1 MIQYIYFVKCPDCE
15 DEHFDFFDE
24 AKTFALSELSKKPII
39 TQVEVD
45 RNDFGE
51 CVDSTDL
58 GTVWSWEEVVKDI
71 EDESK
76 SVFTKSDLEINDDDP
91 EFLLTDD
98 LLEVPVLT
106 EEEQKLATNK
116 RGDYLVSASSGHG
129 YTVFNKSNVCI
140 GGINSD
146 DEEEAIRRFNLG
158 DLDET
163 IKQPIETGRTLKD
176 LVKLMEENE
185 DEAECRCCYETFP
198 KDSMTTLEGERFCPD
213 CAEQIEDGD
222 IVKCEWCE
230 DYFDKS
236 ECDFAPDWN
245 GYLCKRCIQA
255 ILSRGEQ
262 INLRHGGYNEELKVV
277 EEVELEDPEC
287 YYCKEH
293 HPAETMHV
301 EFDNNIKDDVLV
313 CDTCYSE
320 LFGAD
325 EELDI
330 EIVDDLGTQFDG
342 GYPETSEVTEA
353 VEKTE
358 YIEFEYSDLTTTV
371 QGPKR
376 DADDWD
382 EFDYTGDYT
391 YKVPKDEVATT
402 IYEEFMTDEDAAD
415 VPGGLETLEDDD
427 EWAKYLETHFDALL
441 EKYHDQLLEY
451 YKEYAEEA
459 FADDVSYDDLEAER
473 YAAEIDRA
481 YDEWRDRRLLGEDAA
496 SSKATLA
503 ESDDETG
510 LTLCP
515 ECGKNSFDPE
525 TGVCVNCGF
534 N

>member
-58 GTVWSWEEVVKDI
+58 GTIWSWEEVVKDLG
-71 EDESK
+71 DESK
-76 SVFTKSDLEINDDDP
+76 PVFTKSDLEINDDDP
-91 EFLLTDD
+91 EFLITDD
-98 LLEVPVLT
+98 ILEVPAPA
-106 EEEQKLATNK
+106 EDEQEPAT
-116 RGDYLVSASSGHG
+116 D
-129 YTVFNKSNVCI
+129 
-140 GGINSD
+140 
-146 DEEEAIRRFNLG
+146 
-158 DLDET
+158 
-163 IKQPIETGRTLKD
+163 KQPLATGRTLKD

-198 KDSMTTLEGERFCPD
+198 KESMTTLEGERFCAD

-262 INLRHGGYNEELKVV
+262 INLRHGGYNEELTVT

-293 HPAETMHV
+293 RPAETMHV

-313 CDTCYSE
+313 CDTCYAE

-353 VEKTE
+353 VQKTE
-358 YIEFEYSDLTTTV
+358 YIEFEYSDLTTVV

-441 EKYHDQLLEY
+441 EKYYDQLLEY

-459 FADDVSYDDLEAER
+459 FADDVSYDDLAADR

-481 YDEWRDRRLLGEDAA
+481 YDEWRDRRLFGEEAE
-496 SSKATLA
+496 SPKTTLA

>member
-1 MIQYIYFVKCPDCE
+1 MIQYIYFVKCPNCE

-71 EDESK
+71 GDESQP
-76 SVFTKSDLEINDDDP
+76 VFTKNDLEIKDDDP
-91 EFLLTDD
+91 EFLISDD
-98 LLEVPVLT
+98 ILEVPAST
-106 EEEQKLATNK
+106 EDEQKPVAT
-116 RGDYLVSASSGHG
+116 
-129 YTVFNKSNVCI
+129 
-140 GGINSD
+140 
-146 DEEEAIRRFNLG
+146 
-158 DLDET
+158 
-163 IKQPIETGRTLKD
+163 KQPVESGRTLKD

-198 KDSMTTLEGERFCPD
+198 KDTMTTLEGERFCPD
-213 CAEQIEDGD
+213 CAEQVADGD

-236 ECDFAPDWN
+236 ECDFAPDWD

-255 ILSRGEQ
+255 ILSRGES
-262 INLRHGGYNEELKVV
+262 INLRHGGYNEDLKVT

-293 HPAETMHV
+293 RPAETMHV

-313 CDTCYSE
+313 CDTCYTE

-342 GYPETSEVTEA
+342 GYPETSEVTGITEA
-353 VEKTE
+353 AKKTE
-358 YIEFEYSDLTTTV
+358 YIEFEYSDLTTVV
-371 QGPKR
+371 QGPMR

-402 IYEEFMTDEDAAD
+402 LYEEFMTDEDVAD
-415 VPGGLETLEDDD
+415 VPGGFDTLEDDD
-427 EWAKYLETHFDALL
+427 EWAKFLETHFDALL
-441 EKYHDQLLEY
+441 EKYYDQLLEY
-451 YKEYAEEA
+451 YKENAEEA
-459 FADDVSYDDLEAER
+459 FGEEVSYDDIAADR

-481 YDEWRDRRLLGEDAA
+481 YDEWRDRRLFGEKAE
-496 SSKATLA
+496 SPKATLA

>member
-58 GTVWSWEEVVKDI
+58 GTVWSWEEVVKDLG
-71 EDESK
+71 DESK
-76 SVFTKSDLEINDDDP
+76 PVFTKSDLEINDDDP
-91 EFLLTDD
+91 EFLITDD
-98 LLEVPVLT
+98 ILEVPASA
-106 EEEQKLATNK
+106 EDEQEPAT
-116 RGDYLVSASSGHG
+116 DEQPVATGH
-129 YTVFNKSNVCI
+129 
-140 GGINSD
+140 
-146 DEEEAIRRFNLG
+146 
-158 DLDET
+158 T
-163 IKQPIETGRTLKD
+163 IKD

-198 KDSMTTLEGERFCPD
+198 KESMTTLEGERFCAD

-262 INLRHGGYNEELKVV
+262 INLRHGGYNEELTVT

-313 CDTCYSE
+313 CDTCYAE

-353 VEKTE
+353 VQKTE
-358 YIEFEYSDLTTTV
+358 YIEFEYSDLTTVV

-402 IYEEFMTDEDAAD
+402 IYEEFMTDEDVAD
-415 VPGGLETLEDDD
+415 VPGGFETLEDDD

-441 EKYHDQLLEY
+441 EKYYDQLLEY
-451 YKEYAEEA
+451 YKENAEEA
-459 FADDVSYDDLEAER
+459 FADDVSYDDLAADR

-481 YDEWRDRRLLGEDAA
+481 YDEWRDRRLFGEEVA
-496 SSKATLA
+496 SPKTTLA

>member
-51 CVDSTDL
+51 CIDSTDL
-58 GTVWSWEEVVKDI
+58 GTVWSWEEVVKDLG
-71 EDESK
+71 DDK
-76 SVFTKSDLEINDDDP
+76 PVFTKSDLEINDDDP
-91 EFLLTDD
+91 EFLITDD
-98 LLEVPVLT
+98 LLEVPAPA
-106 EEEQKLATNK
+106 EGEQEPAT
-116 RGDYLVSASSGHG
+116 D
-129 YTVFNKSNVCI
+129 
-140 GGINSD
+140 
-146 DEEEAIRRFNLG
+146 
-158 DLDET
+158 
-163 IKQPIETGRTLKD
+163 KQPAATGRTIKD

-198 KDSMTTLEGERFCPD
+198 KESMTTLEGERFCAD

-262 INLRHGGYNEELKVV
+262 INLRHGGYNEELTVT

-313 CDTCYSE
+313 CDACHAE

-371 QGPKR
+371 QGPMR

-382 EFDYTGDYT
+382 EFDYTDDYT
-391 YKVPKDEVATT
+391 YRVPKDDVATT
-402 IYEEFMTDEDAAD
+402 LYEEFMTDEDVAD
-415 VPGGLETLEDDD
+415 VPGGFDTLEDDD
-427 EWAKYLETHFDALL
+427 EWTKYLETHFDALL
-441 EKYHDQLLEY
+441 EKYYDKLLEY
-451 YKEYAEEA
+451 YKESAEEA
-459 FADDVSYDDLEAER
+459 FADEASYDDIIADR
-473 YAAEIDRA
+473 RAAEIDRA
-481 YDEWRDRRLLGEDAA
+481 YDEWRDRRLLGEEAA
-496 SSKATLA
+496 SPKTTLA

>member
-58 GTVWSWEEVVKDI
+58 GTVWSWEEVVKDLG
-71 EDESK
+71 DESK
-76 SVFTKSDLEINDDDP
+76 PVFTKSDLEINDDDP
-91 EFLLTDD
+91 EFLITDD
-98 LLEVPVLT
+98 ILEVPAPA
-106 EEEQKLATNK
+106 EDEQEPAT
-116 RGDYLVSASSGHG
+116 D
-129 YTVFNKSNVCI
+129 
-140 GGINSD
+140 
-146 DEEEAIRRFNLG
+146 
-158 DLDET
+158 
-163 IKQPIETGRTLKD
+163 KQPVATGRTIKD

-198 KDSMTTLEGERFCPD
+198 KESMTTLEGERFCAD

-262 INLRHGGYNEELKVV
+262 INLRHGGYNEELTVT

-293 HPAETMHV
+293 RPAETMHV

-313 CDTCYSE
+313 CDTCYAE

-353 VEKTE
+353 VKKTE

-382 EFDYTGDYT
+382 EFDYTGDYI

-402 IYEEFMTDEDAAD
+402 LYEEFMTDEDVAD
-415 VPGGLETLEDDD
+415 VPGGFDALEDDD
-427 EWAKYLETHFDALL
+427 EWAKFLETHFDALL
-441 EKYHDQLLEY
+441 EKYYDQLLEY
-451 YKEYAEEA
+451 YKDYAEEA
-459 FADDVSYDDLEAER
+459 FADDVSYDDLAADR

-481 YDEWRDRRLLGEDAA
+481 YDEWRDRRLFGEEAA
-496 SSKATLA
+496 SPKTTLA

>member
-58 GTVWSWEEVVKDI
+58 GTIWSWEDVVKDLG
-71 EDESK
+71 DESK
-76 SVFTKSDLEINDDDP
+76 PVFTKSDLEINDDDP
-91 EFLLTDD
+91 EFLITDD
-98 LLEVPVLT
+98 ILEVPALA
-106 EEEQKLATNK
+106 EDEQ
-116 RGDYLVSASSGHG
+116 
-129 YTVFNKSNVCI
+129 
-140 GGINSD
+140 
-146 DEEEAIRRFNLG
+146 EPAI
-158 DLDET
+158 D
-163 IKQPIETGRTLKD
+163 KQPVATGRTIKD

-198 KDSMTTLEGERFCPD
+198 KESMTTLEGERFCAD

-262 INLRHGGYNEELKVV
+262 INLRHGGYNEELTVT

-293 HPAETMHV
+293 RPAETMHV

-313 CDTCYSE
+313 CDTCYAE

-353 VEKTE
+353 VKKTE

-402 IYEEFMTDEDAAD
+402 LYEEFMTDEDVAD
-415 VPGGLETLEDDD
+415 VPGGFDTLEDDD

-441 EKYHDQLLEY
+441 EKYYDQLLEY
-451 YKEYAEEA
+451 YKDYAEEA
-459 FADDVSYDDLEAER
+459 FADDVSYDDLAADR

-481 YDEWRDRRLLGEDAA
+481 YDEWRDRRLFGEEAT
-496 SSKATLA
+496 SPKATLA
-503 ESDDETG
+503 ESDDETE

>member
-58 GTVWSWEEVVKDI
+58 GTIWSWEEVVKDLG
-71 EDESK
+71 DESK
-76 SVFTKSDLEINDDDP
+76 PVFTKSDLEINDDDP
-91 EFLLTDD
+91 EFLITDD
-98 LLEVPVLT
+98 ILEVPALA
-106 EEEQKLATNK
+106 EDEQ
-116 RGDYLVSASSGHG
+116 
-129 YTVFNKSNVCI
+129 
-140 GGINSD
+140 
-146 DEEEAIRRFNLG
+146 EPAI
-158 DLDET
+158 D
-163 IKQPIETGRTLKD
+163 KQPVATGRTIKD

-198 KDSMTTLEGERFCPD
+198 KESMTTLEGERFCAD

-262 INLRHGGYNEELKVV
+262 INLRHGGYNEELTVT

-313 CDTCYSE
+313 CDTCYAE

-330 EIVDDLGTQFDG
+330 DIVDDLGTQFDG

-353 VEKTE
+353 VKKTE

-441 EKYHDQLLEY
+441 EKYYDQLLEY

-459 FADDVSYDDLEAER
+459 FADDVSYDDLAADR

-481 YDEWRDRRLLGEDAA
+481 YDEWRDRRLFGEEAE
-496 SSKATLA
+496 SPKTTLA

>member
-1 MIQYIYFVKCPDCE
+1 MIQYIYFVKCPNCE

-24 AKTFALSELSKKPII
+24 AKTFALGELSKKPII

-58 GTVWSWEEVVKDI
+58 GTIWSWEEVVKDVG
-71 EDESK
+71 DESQP
-76 SVFTKSDLEINDDDP
+76 VFTKSDLEINDDDP
-91 EFLLTDD
+91 EFLITDD
-98 LLEVPVLT
+98 ILEVPAST
-106 EEEQKLATNK
+106 EDEQKPVVT
-116 RGDYLVSASSGHG
+116 
-129 YTVFNKSNVCI
+129 
-140 GGINSD
+140 
-146 DEEEAIRRFNLG
+146 
-158 DLDET
+158 
-163 IKQPIETGRTLKD
+163 KQPVESGRTLKD

-198 KDSMTTLEGERFCPD
+198 KDTMTTLEGERFCPD
-213 CAEQIEDGD
+213 CAEQVADGD

-236 ECDFAPDWN
+236 ECDFAPDWD

-262 INLRHGGYNEELKVV
+262 INLRHGGYNEELTVT

-313 CDTCYSE
+313 CDTCHAE

-358 YIEFEYSDLTTTV
+358 YIEFEYSDLTTVV

-402 IYEEFMTDEDAAD
+402 LYEEFMTDEDVAD
-415 VPGGLETLEDDD
+415 VPGGFETLEDDD

-441 EKYHDQLLEY
+441 EKYYDQLLEY
-451 YKEYAEEA
+451 YKENAEEA
-459 FADDVSYDDLEAER
+459 FADDVSYDDLAADR

-481 YDEWRDRRLLGEDAA
+481 YDEWRDRRFFGEEAT
-496 SSKATLA
+496 SPKTTLA
-503 ESDDETG
+503 ESDDEAG

>member
-58 GTVWSWEEVVKDI
+58 GTVWSWEEVVKDLG
-71 EDESK
+71 DESK
-76 SVFTKSDLEINDDDP
+76 PVFTKSDLEINDDDP
-91 EFLLTDD
+91 EFLITDD
-98 LLEVPVLT
+98 ILEVPASA
-106 EEEQKLATNK
+106 EDEQEPAT
-116 RGDYLVSASSGHG
+116 
-129 YTVFNKSNVCI
+129 
-140 GGINSD
+140 
-146 DEEEAIRRFNLG
+146 DE
-158 DLDET
+158 
-163 IKQPIETGRTLKD
+163 QPVATGRTIKD

-198 KDSMTTLEGERFCPD
+198 KESMTTLEGERFCAD

-262 INLRHGGYNEELKVV
+262 INLRHGGYNEELTVT

-293 HPAETMHV
+293 RPAETMHV

-313 CDTCYSE
+313 CDTCYAE

-353 VEKTE
+353 VQKTE
-358 YIEFEYSDLTTTV
+358 YIEFEYSDLTTVV

-402 IYEEFMTDEDAAD
+402 IYEEFMTDEDVAD
-415 VPGGLETLEDDD
+415 VPGGFETLEDDD

-441 EKYHDQLLEY
+441 EKYYDQLLEY
-451 YKEYAEEA
+451 YKENAEEA
-459 FADDVSYDDLEAER
+459 FADDVSYDDLAADR

-481 YDEWRDRRLLGEDAA
+481 YDEWRDRRLFGEEVA
-496 SSKATLA
+496 SPKTTLA

>member
-58 GTVWSWEEVVKDI
+58 GTIWSWEEVVKDI
-71 EDESK
+71 EDESN
-76 SVFTKSDLEINDDDP
+76 SVFTKSDLEVNDDDP
-91 EFLLTDD
+91 EFLITDD
-98 LLEVPVLT
+98 LLEVPAST
-106 EEEQKLATNK
+106 EDEQEPTT
-116 RGDYLVSASSGHG
+116 D
-129 YTVFNKSNVCI
+129 
-140 GGINSD
+140 
-146 DEEEAIRRFNLG
+146 
-158 DLDET
+158 
-163 IKQPIETGRTLKD
+163 KQPVETGRTLKD

-198 KDSMTTLEGERFCPD
+198 KESMTTLEGERFCAD

-262 INLRHGGYNEELKVV
+262 INLRHGGYNEELKVT

-313 CDTCYSE
+313 CDTCYAE

-342 GYPETSEVTEA
+342 GYPETSEVTEVTEA

-371 QGPKR
+371 QGPMR

-382 EFDYTGDYT
+382 EFDYTDDYT
-391 YKVPKDEVATT
+391 YRVPKDDVATT
-402 IYEEFMTDEDAAD
+402 LYEEFMTDEDVAD
-415 VPGGLETLEDDD
+415 VPGGFDTLEDDS
-427 EWAKYLETHFDALL
+427 EWTKYLETHFDALL
-441 EKYHDQLLEY
+441 EKYYDKLLEY
-451 YKEYAEEA
+451 YKESAEEA
-459 FADDVSYDDLEAER
+459 FADDVSYDDIMADR
-473 YAAEIDRA
+473 RAAEIDRA
-481 YDEWRDRRLLGEDAA
+481 YDEWRDRRLLGEEAA
-496 SSKATLA
+496 SPKTTLA

>member
-1 MIQYIYFVKCPDCE
+1 MIQYIYFVKCPNCE

-58 GTVWSWEEVVKDI
+58 GTIWSWEEVVKDLG
-71 EDESK
+71 DESK
-76 SVFTKSDLEINDDDP
+76 PVFTKSDLEINDDDP
-91 EFLLTDD
+91 EFLITDD
-98 LLEVPVLT
+98 ILEVPALA
-106 EEEQKLATNK
+106 EDEQEPAT
-116 RGDYLVSASSGHG
+116 D
-129 YTVFNKSNVCI
+129 
-140 GGINSD
+140 
-146 DEEEAIRRFNLG
+146 
-158 DLDET
+158 
-163 IKQPIETGRTLKD
+163 KQPVATGRTIKD

-198 KDSMTTLEGERFCPD
+198 KESMTTLEGERFCAD

-262 INLRHGGYNEELKVV
+262 INLRHGGYNEELTVT

-313 CDTCYSE
+313 CDTCYAE

-353 VEKTE
+353 VQKTE

-402 IYEEFMTDEDAAD
+402 IYEEFMTDEDVAD
-415 VPGGLETLEDDD
+415 VPGGFDTLEDDA
-427 EWAKYLETHFDALL
+427 EWAKFLETHFDALL
-441 EKYHDQLLEY
+441 EKYYDKLLEY
-451 YKEYAEEA
+451 YKDYAEEA
-459 FADDVSYDDLEAER
+459 FADDVSYDDLAADR

-481 YDEWRDRRLLGEDAA
+481 YDEWRDRRLFGEEAA
-496 SSKATLA
+496 SPKATLA

>member
-58 GTVWSWEEVVKDI
+58 GTIWSWEEVVKDLG
-71 EDESK
+71 DESK
-76 SVFTKSDLEINDDDP
+76 PVFTKSDLEINDDDL
-91 EFLLTDD
+91 EFLITDD
-98 LLEVPVLT
+98 ILEVPTLA
-106 EEEQKLATNK
+106 EDEQ
-116 RGDYLVSASSGHG
+116 
-129 YTVFNKSNVCI
+129 
-140 GGINSD
+140 
-146 DEEEAIRRFNLG
+146 EPAI
-158 DLDET
+158 D
-163 IKQPIETGRTLKD
+163 KQPVATGRTIKD

-198 KDSMTTLEGERFCPD
+198 KESMTTLEGERFCAD

-262 INLRHGGYNEELKVV
+262 INLRHGGYNEELTVT

-293 HPAETMHV
+293 RPAETMHV

-313 CDTCYSE
+313 CDTCYAE

-353 VEKTE
+353 VKKTE

-441 EKYHDQLLEY
+441 EKYYDQLLEY

-459 FADDVSYDDLEAER
+459 FADDVSYDDLAADR

-481 YDEWRDRRLLGEDAA
+481 YDEWRDRRLFGEEAE
-496 SSKATLA
+496 SPKTTLA

>member
-1 MIQYIYFVKCPDCE
+1 MIQYIYFVKCPNCE

-24 AKTFALSELSKKPII
+24 AKTFALGELSKKPII

-58 GTVWSWEEVVKDI
+58 GTIWSWEEVVKDVG
-71 EDESK
+71 DESQP
-76 SVFTKSDLEINDDDP
+76 VFTKSDLEINDDDP
-91 EFLLTDD
+91 EFLITDD
-98 LLEVPVLT
+98 ILE
-106 EEEQKLATNK
+106 
-116 RGDYLVSASSGHG
+116 VSAS
-129 YTVFNKSNVCI
+129 TE
-140 GGINSD
+140 
-146 DEEEAIRRFNLG
+146 DEQKPVV
-158 DLDET
+158 T
-163 IKQPIETGRTLKD
+163 KQPVESGRTLKD

-198 KDSMTTLEGERFCPD
+198 KDTMTTLEGERFCPD
-213 CAEQIEDGD
+213 CAEQVADGD

-236 ECDFAPDWN
+236 ECDFAPDWD

-262 INLRHGGYNEELKVV
+262 IVLRHGGYNEDLKVT

-313 CDTCYSE
+313 CDTCYAE

-402 IYEEFMTDEDAAD
+402 LYEEFMTDEDVAD
-415 VPGGLETLEDDD
+415 VPGGFETLEDDD
-427 EWAKYLETHFDALL
+427 EWSKYLETHFDALL
-441 EKYHDQLLEY
+441 EKYYDQLLEY
-451 YKEYAEEA
+451 YKENAEEA
-459 FADDVSYDDLEAER
+459 FADDVSYDDLAADR

-481 YDEWRDRRLLGEDAA
+481 YDEWRDRRLFGEEAK
-496 SSKATLA
+496 SPKATLA
-503 ESDDETG
+503 ESDDEDETG

>member
-58 GTVWSWEEVVKDI
+58 GTIWSWEEVVKDI
-71 EDESK
+71 EDESN
-76 SVFTKSDLEINDDDP
+76 SIFTKSDLEVNDDDP
-91 EFLLTDD
+91 EFLITDD
-98 LLEVPVLT
+98 LLEAPAPA
-106 EEEQKLATNK
+106 EDEQEPAT
-116 RGDYLVSASSGHG
+116 D
-129 YTVFNKSNVCI
+129 
-140 GGINSD
+140 
-146 DEEEAIRRFNLG
+146 
-158 DLDET
+158 
-163 IKQPIETGRTLKD
+163 KQPVATGRTIKD

-198 KDSMTTLEGERFCPD
+198 KESMTTLEGERFCPD

-262 INLRHGGYNEELKVV
+262 INLRHGGYNEELKVT

-313 CDTCYSE
+313 CDTCYAE

-371 QGPKR
+371 QGPMR

-382 EFDYTGDYT
+382 EFDYTDDYT
-391 YKVPKDEVATT
+391 YRVPKDDVATT
-402 IYEEFMTDEDAAD
+402 LYEEFMTDEDVAD
-415 VPGGLETLEDDD
+415 VPGGFDTLEDDD
-427 EWAKYLETHFDALL
+427 EWTKYLETHFDALL
-441 EKYHDQLLEY
+441 EKYYDKLLEY
-451 YKEYAEEA
+451 YKESAEEA
-459 FADDVSYDDLEAER
+459 FADEASYDDIIADR
-473 YAAEIDRA
+473 RAAEIDRA

-496 SSKATLA
+496 SPKTTLA

>member
-58 GTVWSWEEVVKDI
+58 GTVWSWEEVVKDLG
-71 EDESK
+71 DESK
-76 SVFTKSDLEINDDDP
+76 PVFTKSDLEINDDDP
-91 EFLLTDD
+91 EFLITDD
-98 LLEVPVLT
+98 ILEVPVST
-106 EEEQKLATNK
+106 EDEQKPA
-116 RGDYLVSASSGHG
+116 
-129 YTVFNKSNVCI
+129 
-140 GGINSD
+140 IN
-146 DEEEAIRRFNLG
+146 
-158 DLDET
+158 
-163 IKQPIETGRTLKD
+163 KQPLEGRTLKD

-198 KDSMTTLEGERFCPD
+198 KESMTTLEGERFCAD

-262 INLRHGGYNEELKVV
+262 INLRHGGYNEELTVT

-293 HPAETMHV
+293 RPAETMHV

-313 CDTCYSE
+313 CDTCYAE

-353 VEKTE
+353 VKKTE
-358 YIEFEYSDLTTTV
+358 YIEFEYSDLTTVV

-402 IYEEFMTDEDAAD
+402 LYEEFMTDEDVAD
-415 VPGGLETLEDDD
+415 VPGGFDTLEDDD
-427 EWAKYLETHFDALL
+427 EWAKFLETHFDALL
-441 EKYHDQLLEY
+441 EKYYDQLLEY

-459 FADDVSYDDLEAER
+459 FADDVSYDDLAADR

-481 YDEWRDRRLLGEDAA
+481 YDEWRDRRLFGEEAA
-496 SSKATLA
+496 SPKTTLA

-515 ECGKNSFDPE
+515 ECGKNSFDSE

>member
-58 GTVWSWEEVVKDI
+58 GTIWSWEEVVKDLG
-71 EDESK
+71 DESK
-76 SVFTKSDLEINDDDP
+76 PVFTKSDLEINDDDP
-91 EFLLTDD
+91 EFLITDD
-98 LLEVPVLT
+98 ILEVPALA
-106 EEEQKLATNK
+106 EDEQEPAT
-116 RGDYLVSASSGHG
+116 D
-129 YTVFNKSNVCI
+129 
-140 GGINSD
+140 
-146 DEEEAIRRFNLG
+146 
-158 DLDET
+158 
-163 IKQPIETGRTLKD
+163 KQPVATGRTIKD

-198 KDSMTTLEGERFCPD
+198 KESMTTLEGERFCPD

-262 INLRHGGYNEELKVV
+262 INLRHGGYNEELTVT

-293 HPAETMHV
+293 RPAETMHV

-313 CDTCYSE
+313 CDTCYAE

-353 VEKTE
+353 VQKTE

-402 IYEEFMTDEDAAD
+402 IYEEFMTDEDVAD
-415 VPGGLETLEDDD
+415 VPGGFDTLEDDA

-441 EKYHDQLLEY
+441 EKYYGQLLEY
-451 YKEYAEEA
+451 YKDYAEEA
-459 FADDVSYDDLEAER
+459 FADDVSYDDLAADR

-481 YDEWRDRRLLGEDAA
+481 YDEWRDRRLFGEEAA
-496 SSKATLA
+496 SPKATLA

>member
-58 GTVWSWEEVVKDI
+58 GTVWSWEEVVKDLG
-71 EDESK
+71 DESK
-76 SVFTKSDLEINDDDP
+76 PVFTKSDLEINDDDP
-91 EFLLTDD
+91 EFLITDD
-98 LLEVPVLT
+98 ILEVPAPA
-106 EEEQKLATNK
+106 EDEQEPAT
-116 RGDYLVSASSGHG
+116 D
-129 YTVFNKSNVCI
+129 
-140 GGINSD
+140 
-146 DEEEAIRRFNLG
+146 
-158 DLDET
+158 
-163 IKQPIETGRTLKD
+163 KQPLATGRTLKD

-198 KDSMTTLEGERFCPD
+198 KESMTTLEGERFCAD

-262 INLRHGGYNEELKVV
+262 INLRHGGYNEELTVT

-293 HPAETMHV
+293 RPAETMHV

-313 CDTCYSE
+313 CDTCYAE

-353 VEKTE
+353 VQKTE
-358 YIEFEYSDLTTTV
+358 YIEFEYSDLTTVV

-441 EKYHDQLLEY
+441 EKYYDQLLEY

-459 FADDVSYDDLEAER
+459 FADDVSYDDLAADR

-481 YDEWRDRRLLGEDAA
+481 YDEWRDRRLFGEEAE
-496 SSKATLA
+496 SPKTTLA

>member
-58 GTVWSWEEVVKDI
+58 GTIWSWEEVVKDLG
-71 EDESK
+71 DESK
-76 SVFTKSDLEINDDDP
+76 PVFTKSDLEINDDDP
-91 EFLLTDD
+91 EFLVTDD
-98 LLEVPVLT
+98 ILEVPALA
-106 EEEQKLATNK
+106 EDEQ
-116 RGDYLVSASSGHG
+116 
-129 YTVFNKSNVCI
+129 
-140 GGINSD
+140 
-146 DEEEAIRRFNLG
+146 EPAI
-158 DLDET
+158 D
-163 IKQPIETGRTLKD
+163 KQPVATGRTIKD

-198 KDSMTTLEGERFCPD
+198 KESMTTLEGERFCAD

-262 INLRHGGYNEELKVV
+262 INLRHGGYNEELTVT

-330 EIVDDLGTQFDG
+330 DIVDDLGTQFDG

-353 VEKTE
+353 VKKTE

-402 IYEEFMTDEDAAD
+402 LYEEFMTDEDVAD
-415 VPGGLETLEDDD
+415 VPGGFDTLEDDD

-441 EKYHDQLLEY
+441 EKYYDQLLEY

-459 FADDVSYDDLEAER
+459 FADDVSYDDLAADR

-481 YDEWRDRRLLGEDAA
+481 YDEWRDRRLFGEETAA
-496 SSKATLA
+496 PKTTLA